1 MMLAVGLVLGLISL
15 TFVVYPLFK
24 GRTTLEPPAE
34 EDNEKVLELA
44 SQRDSA
50 YAAIMELE
58 FEHEIGSLS
67 DDDFQDLDQRYKTKA
82 VTILKELDIADQGQP
97 AEDELEVAIRKRRL
111 AQRRGSLDTELE
123 AEIRERRA
131 GPQRGAFCTQCGAKS
146 QAGNRFCA
154 ACGAKL
160 S

>member
-1 MMLAVGLVLGLISL
+1 MLAVGLVLGLISL

-24 GRTTLEPPAE
+24 GRTTLEPPAKE
-34 EDNEKVLELA
+34 ENEQVLELA

-50 YAAIMELE
+50 YAAIKELE

-82 VTILKELDIADQGQP
+82 VTILKELDSADQGQP
-97 AEDELEVAIRKRRL
+97 AEDELEAAIRRRRT
-111 AQRRGSLDTELE
+111 AQRSGSLDTELE

-131 GPQRGAFCTQCGAKS
+131 GPQRGDFCTQCGAKS
-146 QAGNRFCA
+146 QAGNRFCS